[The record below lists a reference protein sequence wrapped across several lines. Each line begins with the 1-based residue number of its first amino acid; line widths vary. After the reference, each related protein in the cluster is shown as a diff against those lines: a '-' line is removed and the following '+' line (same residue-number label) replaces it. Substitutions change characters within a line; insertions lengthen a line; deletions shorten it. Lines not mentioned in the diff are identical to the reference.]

1 MNRKPWTPHGLA
13 LLDFFNGKTFAEVVV
28 HDADGYTEVVPASVF
43 FRAPEEFSALEEAAL
58 DLCRGRVLDVG
69 AGAGCHSLVLQE
81 RGLQVCAI
89 DIAAE
94 AVDVMRGRGVRDA
107 RRADIF
113 RFQAEPFDTLLLLMN
128 GIGVVGKVAG
138 LRPFLATLGRL
149 LQPAG
154 QILLD
159 SFDPGPENG
168 PEAAGPGDQERPCP
182 YVGEMRFQLEYH
194 GRKGEMYDWLFV
206 DFETLAGEARAAG
219 WIAASIW
226 QEEEGHYLARLTREG
241 GRHDP
246 PGDKCQGAP
255 RSAGGPVIPRSGAA
269 GSAGPREGSGW
280 KVRG

>member
-1 MNRKPWTPHGLA
+1 MDRKPWTPHGLA
-13 LLDFFNGKTFAEVVV
+13 LLDFFNGKTSAEVVV
-28 HDADGYTEVVPASVF
+28 HDAGGETEVVPAGVF
-43 FRAPEEFSALEEAAL
+43 FRAPGKFSALEEAAL

-94 AVDVMRGRGVRDA
+94 AVEVMRGRGVRDA

-138 LRPFLATLGRL
+138 LRPFLSTLGRI

-168 PEAAGPGDQERPCP
+168 RGATAPWDRERSRP
-182 YVGEMRFQLEYH
+182 YIGEMRFQLEYD
-194 GRKGEMYDWLFV
+194 GRMGEMYDWLFV
-206 DFETLAGEARAAG
+206 DFETLAGEAKAAR

-241 GRHDP
+241 SDSAP
-246 PGDKCQGAP
+246 PM
-255 RSAGGPVIPRSGAA
+255 
-269 GSAGPREGSGW
+269 
-280 KVRG
+280 